1 MKHRLF
7 PIILLF
13 VLPMLSFGQS
23 FTILESDSQHI
34 SLRFELTD
42 FSIDTVRCEGELMH
56 TISTKGIV
64 APNDYGQ
71 PNLPT
76 FNRFIAIPQG
86 ARAVVEVRT
95 SRNEGMTGINIAPSF
110 GSQCENDEQPPFHKN
125 SKTYGTVGL
134 YPSEPYRMAEPQQL
148 RGIDV
153 IHLGL
158 CPVQFDPV
166 RQEIAVHRQMDIDIR
181 FEGGNGHFGD
191 DRLRSPYW
199 DPILKNTIL
208 NYDCLPP
215 IDYDARKQEWSRTRP
230 TGCEYL
236 ILTPNDDVFV
246 EAAQEL
252 ADYRTR
258 QGILTRVMRM
268 SETGAGTSNM
278 LLTWFRNI
286 YQSWDIPPVAVCL
299 LGESGSD
306 LTRFVPGVPTIH
318 PKDGTVTSD
327 NPYADVNNDNL
338 PDINFTRIIAQNH
351 EDLSILIGKQI
362 EYEYTNPVSNL
373 YYYTHP
379 LTAAGWQNIRWFQ
392 ITIATI
398 SGYLSQHGKM
408 PVRINEIYGGDL
420 GPGWSTAYGT
430 NAVVSYFGPEG
441 LGYIPAT
448 PEELGG
454 WTGGTAAQVIQ
465 AINTGTYLIQHR
477 DHGWNTKWY
486 QPEIYTTDFN
496 AINNVNKLTYLIS
509 VNCRTGMY
517 DASQTCFVESLIRMR
532 RNGHNAGIVGAIA
545 PVGQTY
551 SFANDIYLWGVWDLF
566 DSEFL
571 PDYGPFNDHTD
582 SWLPSFANVA
592 GKYFLET
599 HVFPGTNEEMCVTTY
614 NTFHTHGDPFLRIFT
629 EMPQLINPTHDQTIT
644 CFRPFHITA
653 PEGTQIALT
662 ANQNGQTRIL
672 ATATGTG
679 QEQTLTV
686 MENITAN
693 TIHLTITGQNYLRHE
708 ENLWISA
715 VDGPFVVVDSLALN
729 GGDLVHYYGQT
740 ITADINLTNLG
751 RETSNGGTATLT
763 SNSDYLTITEGQ
775 AQFAT
780 LPPSESQFIE
790 NAFRFSLSDGIP
802 DGSQVPFT
810 ITTPSGGTSFEQQF
824 TLTVL
829 SPDITAQLISLDDAA
844 GNGNGYLDPGE
855 YATLTFR
862 LTNCGHY
869 RAEQPKIS
877 LHNDEGY
884 IRVVTS
890 QQTLNDMEIGDTAEV
905 SIEVYVEY
913 LAGESTQVNLILRS
927 TIGNLQIDQ
936 NFNCPIGFSVESFEQ
951 GIFNPSYWT
960 NDPEHP
966 WVIDE
971 RYYPYD
977 GHYCAKSD
985 TIDHSQTSTLTFIY
999 NSVDDGSFSFFS
1011 TVSSEPNYDFLIFSI
1026 DGEELERW
1034 SGEEWWAE
1042 HAYDVSAGEH
1052 TYTWTYLKDHS
1063 VDGGLDGA
1071 WIDYIMLPIHLD
1083 ATAEWPDLPMSIHP
1097 NPTTDQITL
1106 EMEQPDDFTVQIYD
1120 ESGKLIMKA
1129 QNAKVISLKDQKS
1142 GLYHFVV
1149 EQNGQRWSRKIVKM

>member
-13 VLPMLSFGQS
+13 ALPLLSFGQD
-23 FTILESDSQHI
+23 FTILESDSRHI

-56 TISTKGIV
+56 TIATKGIV

-71 PNLPT
+71 PDLPT

-95 SRNEGMTGINIAPSF
+95 SRDERMTGINIAPSF
-110 GSQCENDEQPPFHKN
+110 GSQCENDEQPPFHKD
-125 SKTYGTVGL
+125 SKTYNASGL
-134 YPSEPYRMAEPQQL
+134 YPSLPYRVAEPQQL
-148 RGIDV
+148 RGVDV

-181 FEGGNGHFGD
+181 FEGGNGHFGE

-208 NYDCLPP
+208 NYESLPP
-215 IDYDARKQEWSRTRP
+215 IDYDARKQEWSHTRP

-252 ADYRTR
+252 ADYRMR

-286 YQSWDIPPVAVCL
+286 YQNWDIPPVAVCL

-306 LTRFVPGVPTIH
+306 LTRFVPGVTTQH
-318 PKDGTVTSD
+318 PKDGTITSD
-327 NPYADVNNDNL
+327 NPYADANNDNL
-338 PDINFTRIIAQNH
+338 PDISFTRIIAQNH
-351 EDLSILIGKQI
+351 EDLPILIGKQI

-408 PVRINEIYGGDL
+408 PVRINEIYGGEL

-430 NAVVSYFGPEG
+430 NAVVSYFGPDG

-465 AINTGTYLIQHR
+465 AINTGAYLIQHR

-486 QPEIYTTDFN
+486 QPEIYTTDFGD
-496 AINNVNKLTYLIS
+496 INNVNKLTYLIS

-532 RNGHNAGIVGAIA
+532 RNGQNAGIVGAIA

-551 SFANDIYLWGVWDLF
+551 SFANDIFLWGVWDLF

-592 GKYFLET
+592 GKYFLEA

-662 ANQNGQTRIL
+662 ANVNGQIRIL

-686 MENITAN
+686 MENIVAN
-693 TIHLTITGQNYLRHE
+693 TIHLTITGQNYFRHE

-715 VDGPFVVVDSLALN
+715 IDGPFVVVDSLALN
-729 GGDLVHYYGQT
+729 GGELVHHFGQA
-740 ITADINLTNLG
+740 ITTDINLTNIG

-763 SNSDYLTITEGQ
+763 STSDYLTVTEGQ
-775 AQFAT
+775 AQFEA
-780 LPPSESQFIE
+780 LLPSESQFIE
-790 NAFRFSLSDGIP
+790 NAFCFNLNDNIP

-810 ITTPSGGTSFEQQF
+810 ITIPSGDTNFEQQF

-829 SPDITAQLISLDDAA
+829 SPDITAQLISLDDAT
-844 GNGNGYLDPGE
+844 GNGNGYLEPGE

-862 LTNCGHY
+862 LTNTGHY
-869 RAEQPKIS
+869 RAEQPQIS

-884 IRVVTS
+884 IRTVTPEL
-890 QQTLNDMEIGDTAEV
+890 TLNDMEIGDSAEV

-913 LAGESTQVNLILRS
+913 LAGESTQVNLTLRS
-927 TIGNLQIDQ
+927 TMGNLQIDQ
-936 NFNCPIGFSVESFEQ
+936 DFNCPIGFTVESFEQ
-951 GIFNPSYWT
+951 GFFNPSYWT

-985 TIDHSQTSTLTFIY
+985 TIDHDQTSTLTFIY
-999 NSVDDGSFSFFS
+999 NCADDGIFSFYS
-1011 TVSSEPNYDFLIFSI
+1011 TVSSEANYDFLIFSI
-1026 DGEELERW
+1026 DGEQMERW

-1052 TYTWTYLKDHS
+1052 TYTWTYLKDYS

-1083 ATAEWPDLPMSIHP
+1083 ATAEQPALPLSIHP

-1106 EMEQPDDFTVQIYD
+1106 EMEQAGDFTVQVFD
-1120 ESGKLIMKA
+1120 ESGKLILRA
-1129 QNAKVISLKDQKS
+1129 QNAKVISLKGHKS
-1142 GLYHFVV
+1142 GLYHIVV